1 MNTDY
6 EDQDEN
12 NLDDLENLDI
22 SKVIQSKYKQ
32 RRVGISQY
40 QQQEHQKVRQNQIAP
55 DLENQP
61 IQQTQINQTTQ
72 SDILVSRSD
81 NQVNDQKLITFRCQN
96 NINQQTKE
104 KPKKNQKTCFS
115 SYNQCRI
122 CGDGDSDDCP
132 LIKACECVR
141 SRYYVHEEC
150 LKQQILDEYNYKI
163 RGAKCSSCQ
172 VKFNMI
178 IEGNFIFLP
187 IRLGAKQRQDPI
199 ILLDHFLTCTYS
211 DCYFIINQIV
221 NLLIRFRTSIKETK
235 NRQNFLNSKVFIIL
249 FIVIC
254 CVISI
259 ILVWLI
265 TMILKNILYVEKI
278 TKWKIIPYLIKQP
291 SFVMQQNIEINNKGI
306 LKLQQMIQQQEQNHT
321 NEDLTKSEHINTTK
335 TQYKRYFTSMK
346 IKQQE
351 SLIS

>member
-1 MNTDY
+1 MNNDY

-12 NLDDLENLDI
+12 NLNDLENLDI

-32 RRVGISQY
+32 RRVGISQN
-40 QQQEHQKVRQNQIAP
+40 QQREHQKVRQNQIAP
-55 DLENQP
+55 DLP
-61 IQQTQINQTTQ
+61 IQQTQINQTNQTTQ
-72 SDILVSRSD
+72 SEVLVSRSD
-81 NQVNDQKLITFRCQN
+81 NLENDQKLITFRCQN
-96 NINQQTKE
+96 NQNKQPQE
-104 KPKKNQKTCFS
+104 KQKKNQKTFFTQ
-115 SYNQCRI
+115 YNSCRI
-122 CGDGDSDDCP
+122 CGDGDSQESP

-172 VKFNMI
+172 VQFNMI

-187 IRLGAKQRQDPI
+187 KLGWQQSKDKIPLFCLVIFQLVLIVIVILLSIRL
-199 ILLDHFLTCTYS
+199 
-211 DCYFIINQIV
+211 
-221 NLLIRFRTSIKETK
+221 TSIKETK

-254 CVISI
+254 CIISI

-278 TKWKIIPYLIKQP
+278 TKWKIIPYIIKQP
-291 SFVMQQNIEINNKGI
+291 SFVIQQNIEIDKKGM
-306 LKLQQMIQQQEQNHT
+306 LQLQQMIQQQEQNHT
-321 NEDLTKSEHINTTK
+321 DEDLTKSMFINTTK
-335 TQYKRYFTSMK
+335 TQYKRYFTSLK
-346 IKQQE
+346 LKQSD

>member
-12 NLDDLENLDI
+12 NIDDLENLDI

-40 QQQEHQKVRQNQIAP
+40 QQREHQKVRQNQIVP

-72 SDILVSRSD
+72 SEVLVSRSD
-81 NQVNDQKLITFRCQN
+81 NQENDQKLITFRCQN
-96 NINQQTKE
+96 NLNHQIKE
-104 KPKKNQKTCFS
+104 KPKKNQKTCFTQ
-115 SYNQCRI
+115 YNQCRI
-122 CGDGDSDDCP
+122 CGDGDSDQCP

-172 VKFNMI
+172 VQFNMI

-187 IRLGAKQRQDPI
+187 RLGWQQSKDKIPLFCLITFQLVLVVIVILLSIRL
-199 ILLDHFLTCTYS
+199 
-211 DCYFIINQIV
+211 
-221 NLLIRFRTSIKETK
+221 TSIQETK

-249 FIVIC
+249 FIAIC
-254 CVISI
+254 CIISI

-265 TMILKNILYVEKI
+265 TMIMRNILYVEKI

-291 SFVMQQNIEINNKGI
+291 SFTMPQNIEINNKGI
-306 LKLQQMIQQQEQNHT
+306 LQLQQMIQQQQEQTHT
-321 NEDLTKSEHINTTK
+321 NEDLTKSEYINTTK
-335 TQYKRYFTSMK
+335 TQYKRYFTSLK
-346 IKQQE
+346 LKQQD